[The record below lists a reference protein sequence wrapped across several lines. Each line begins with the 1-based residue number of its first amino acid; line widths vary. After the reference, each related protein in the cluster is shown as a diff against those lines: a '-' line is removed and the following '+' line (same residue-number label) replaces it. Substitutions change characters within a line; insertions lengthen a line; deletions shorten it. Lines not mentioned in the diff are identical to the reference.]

1 MSLSKQTQLR
11 MPKIKEGI
19 LRGLNYD
26 EIAATCK
33 LRNHRTIERDVKTWV
48 ESGEFETWLK
58 VEFLTTYPE
67 IKAEDKGLAF
77 QEIAKLVGKMLT
89 RKIERKEQIELSQ
102 KVLHLH
108 MWKPE
113 TVDPITSRQ

>member
-1 MSLSKQTQLR
+1 MTLSRQTLKRLPYIKQGIFSGLNRDQIADICKCSHKTIDRDMRGWIDSDLFEIW
-11 MPKIKEGI
+11 IKE
-19 LRGLNYD
+19 
-26 EIAATCK
+26 EF
-33 LRNHRTIERDVKTWV
+33 IE
-48 ESGEFETWLK
+48 
-58 VEFLTTYPE
+58 TYPD
-67 IKAEDKGLAF
+67 IKKEDKVLAF

>member
-11 MPKIKEGI
+11 MPKIKDGI

-33 LRNHRTIERDVKTWV
+33 LKNHRTIERDVKTWV

-58 VEFLTTYPE
+58 VEFLITYPE
-67 IKAEDKGLAF
+67 IKAEDKVLAF
-77 QEIAKLVGKMLT
+77 QEIAKLIGKMLT
-89 RKIERKEQIELSQ
+89 RKIEAHSLTEL
-102 KVLHLH
+102 KAAIIVK

-113 TVDPITSRQ
+113 DEPAK